1 MKAIERWY
9 SSRVE
14 RDVTLV
20 RWGHYGTPVLVFPTA
35 GGDAEE
41 IERMHLVG
49 ACAELIDEGRI
60 KLYSCDSVA
69 GRVMVDGEGDFSFR
83 TRILNQFQQM
93 IAEEMV
99 PAIHADCGV
108 PLSVVAAG
116 ASIGAFN
123 ALAAQCR
130 YPWLFRTSI
139 CMSGSY
145 RLQRFLGGEYS
156 PELYLSSPLD
166 YLPDLTGP
174 VLDRLRNGVRP
185 AGLRGG
191 CLGGHRRILGGREH
205 PG

>member
-1 MKAIERWY
+1 MSVMKTVERWY

-69 GRVMVDGEGDFSFR
+69 GRVMVDGDGDFTFR
-83 TRILNQFQQM
+83 ARILDQFQQM

-99 PAIHADCGV
+99 PAIHSDCGA

-145 RLQRFLGGEYS
+145 RLQRFLGGEHS
-156 PELYLSSPLD
+156 PSCTCRRRWTTCPISTDRYWTGCVRASSCWP
-166 YLPDLTGP
+166 P
-174 VLDRLRNGVRP
+174 VRAP
-185 AGLRGG
+185 
-191 CLGGHRRILGGREH
+191 GRTSAN
-205 PG
+205 PGR